1 MGWKWADNI
10 DELTGE
16 PMSSSGPHVN
26 WEYILSHI
34 TGTGNSTIGTDTGS
48 EYLPTG
54 GSGIYK
60 CTGDEVTITTT
71 YNLYISNSISGTT
84 AHYRLGTS
92 SNTGRY
98 GSSSWRPNSGSV
110 NYISFRFAINDDTKE
125 AVPIYLC
132 SSTASLV
139 VAYEKCSRAWARKEL
154 YTILTEH
161 INTGATVRVN
171 YALPSDQNYTYAK
184 IVYKKDTRP
193 DNEEDGESVTILK
206 DESSIDITGL
216 DVGSNYWFTIF
227 TDKTQSESVPFLIE
241 KLT

>member
-161 INTGATVRVN
+161 INTGAKIKVN
-171 YALPSDQNYTYAK
+171 YYLPDYEYTYAK
-184 IVYKKDTRP
+184 ITYKQDSEPASET
-193 DNEEDGESVTILK
+193 DGESVEILK
-206 DESSIDITGL
+206 DETSVNIEGL
-216 DVGSNYWFTIF
+216 EEEKTYYFKIF
-227 TDKTQSESVPFLIE
+227 TDKSESEAFPYTVTGIG
-241 KLT
+241 